1 MQQRSQNLGQ
11 GSSSMPGQAA
21 APRLARWLLVVVMK
35 TWRLPSSCIRKR
47 MVATAVD
54 VSTMVTYVIHM
65 ATKNTNRLLAT
76 SLACTARQCRI

>member
-1 MQQRSQNLGQ
+1 M
-11 GSSSMPGQAA
+11 
-21 APRLARWLLVVVMK
+21 VVMK

-47 MVATAVD
+47 MVATAVE

-76 SLACTARQCRI
+76 SLACAITDYSSQCWPAGQG

>member
-1 MQQRSQNLGQ
+1 
-11 GSSSMPGQAA
+11 
-21 APRLARWLLVVVMK
+21 MK

-47 MVATAVD
+47 MVATAVE

-76 SLACTARQCRI
+76 SLACAVRNLQHSVLACLGKAEG